1 MSIIARL
8 GVWLGI
14 NTSEFVKG
22 LDDATKKTREFEK
35 NQKQAIK
42 NAQKAQEEFMA
53 IAARGLA
60 GVAAAALAVGKA
72 FQYADQIEDT
82 AKAFDTT
89 TAALLTMQAAFVA
102 SGGDAEMAGGALQ
115 KLAIAQQGAID
126 GSDALRE
133 SFEKLNI
140 SGREV
145 EKLNLQQLFDLVAK
159 ELSNVESATQRV
171 ALQTDLLGKAVKG
184 TNWKDFVDNYKK
196 LEDPALVS
204 AIQENAKA
212 WGNIEQFFKE
222 IYHYAQKSVAPIASI
237 VNNVAELIKSM
248 NSAPKPGALDFG
260 FWGADPGAAAAGATS
275 YAYVPQASTV
285 ASTETAPKDI
295 GKGGYS
301 TQTSKQQSAA
311 KAAAEEAKRIK
322 EMRDALQLEI
332 KLIKEKADIA
342 NKMFAVDSKGIVL
355 GEAAI
360 SQEKMLLD
368 LASDLAQIRS
378 DAAKER
384 SKDKAQID
392 LINAKEA
399 ATIDARTKRFAIE
412 NGLRQQ
418 RISREHDLAI
428 ENLNVEYN
436 KTREIKELEFNS
448 EMSLLALQKEKFEI
462 GNQAYELNKIQ
473 IEKTSELAKVNLE
486 FKQTL
491 ESINLEYDRSGKT
504 KEDQAIKLKKIRLA
518 EKELADAETKINDI
532 HIAQRNVLVEHR
544 EREHTIAM
552 QALHDEAASQKAY
565 LTIQAANEYALL
577 DLEKEKFN
585 IGYAAYELEKVTLDA
600 NQQIKQINFETNEK
614 LKEINKEYELS
625 GKTIE
630 DVQVQSA
637 KIAALQSVQEEKI
650 KNVIGLEN
658 AKKTVLEQQF
668 ALEDKMFKLD
678 LAQQKGR
685 DIANIQSA
693 ANVEKQRLQLESSR
707 YLLSTNQYNLSVLAL
722 ENINRLAEAE
732 KKYNDQMKEAE
743 YEMQRQGG
751 GQRAREQYEQRI
763 KTITEVRDIELEAID
778 QINNARQRNLET
790 EIERQKSFVDGW
802 SYAAKRFREDAENAF
817 SRGERA
823 FESVMSNMDSAI
835 SNFVETGKF
844 EFQDFAL
851 SIIKDLIRMEMQAQ
865 ATMLFRMLIG
875 SFAPTPVTT
884 MNYDAG
890 VGTSIGMA
898 ASGGYIDSPTI
909 VGENGAELFVP
920 NTPGTVIP
928 NGSWQQAA
936 ANMNKSGFTNNGTYI
951 ASMNAIDTQS
961 AEQFLAKNKNTIWA
975 AYQSANRSV
984 PISR

>member
-53 IAARGLA
+53 FAARGLA

-89 TAALLTMQAAFVA
+89 TAAMLTMQAAFVSA
-102 SGGDAEMAGGALQ
+102 GGDAEMAGGALQ

-140 SGREV
+140 SGKEV

-196 LEDPALVS
+196 LEDPALAA

-222 IYHYAQKSVAPIASI
+222 IYYYAQKSVAPIASI

-260 FWGADPGAAAAGATS
+260 FFGGVDPGAAAAGATS

-285 ASTETAPKDI
+285 ASTEAAPKDI

-311 KAAAEEAKRIK
+311 KAAAEEEKRRQ
-322 EMRDALQLEI
+322 EARRALELEI

-342 NKMFAVDSKGIVL
+342 DKMFAIDAKGITL

-360 SQEKMLLD
+360 AQEKMRLN
-368 LASDLAQIRS
+368 LASDLAQIRN

-384 SKDKAQID
+384 NKEKAQVD
-392 LINAKEA
+392 LINAKEKA
-399 ATIDARTKRFAIE
+399 AIDARIKQFNNE
-412 NGLRQQ
+412 DSLRQKALAHQ
-418 RISREHDLAI
+418 HQIAMQNLDIEYEKQNNTNNAEYQATYDLLSLEQKKFDI
-428 ENLNVEYN
+428 GEN
-436 KTREIKELEFNS
+436 
-448 EMSLLALQKEKFEI
+448 
-462 GNQAYELNKIQ
+462 AYELRKLEIEASNQLAKAGAQYSNTLIDIERSYDLSAKSAEDAAVRQKNMQLADQQYQQEKNRIIAIQEARSTILAQQQERQHKIT
-473 IEKTSELAKVNLE
+473 IRAIKDEMMSKELALKLQTQNEIQLISLE
-486 FKQTL
+486 RERFEL
-491 ESINLEYDRSGKT
+491 GSAGY
-504 KEDQAIKLKKIRLA
+504 ALKKIDI
-518 EKELADAETKINDI
+518 DA
-532 HIAQRNVLVEHR
+532 A
-544 EREHTIAM
+544 
-552 QALHDEAASQKAY
+552 
-565 LTIQAANEYALL
+565 
-577 DLEKEKFN
+577 
-585 IGYAAYELEKVTLDA
+585 
-600 NQQIKQINFETNEK
+600 QQIKKIEFDRSEK
-614 LKEINKEYELS
+614 IKEINKQFELS
-625 GKTIE
+625 AKTAEDIE
-630 DVQVQSA
+630 LQTTNTT
-637 KIAALQSVQEEKI
+637 AALLEELLAVDAIVKLQ
-650 KNVIGLEN
+650 KER
-658 AKKTVLEQQF
+658 KTATKEQF
-668 ALEDKMFKLD
+668 DLEDKMFALD
-678 LAQQKGR
+678 IAQQKGR
-685 DIANIQSA
+685 EIANIQ
-693 ANVEKQRLQLESSR
+693 ANLKVEKERLELESNR
-707 YLLSTNQYNLSVLAL
+707 YLMSTNQYNLSNLAL
-722 ENINRLAEAE
+722 ENVLRLAEAE

-763 KTITEVRDIELEAID
+763 KSIEQIRDTELDAIN
-778 QINNARQRNLET
+778 QINNARQQNLEK
-790 EIERQKSFVDGW
+790 EIERQKSFVEGW
-802 SYAAKRFREDAENAF
+802 EYAARQFRENAENAF
-817 SRGERA
+817 NRGAAA
-823 FESVMSNMDSAI
+823 FQSVMSSMDSAI

-844 EFQDFAL
+844 KFEDFAL
-851 SIIKDLIRMEMQAQ
+851 GIIRDLIRIEMQAQ
-865 ATMLFRMLIG
+865 ASMLFQSMVG
-875 SFAPTPVTT
+875 FFNPASPAATPANAVV
-884 MNYDAG
+884 AFQKR
-890 VGTSIGMA
+890 
-898 ASGGYIDSPTI
+898 ASGGYIDAPTI
-909 VGENGAELFVP
+909 VGENGAELFIP
-920 NTPGTVIP
+920 NMPGTVIP

-936 ANMNKSGFTNNGTYI
+936 ANMNKGGFTNNGTYI
-951 ASMNAIDTQS
+951 ANMSAIDTQS
-961 AEQFLAKNKNTIWA
+961 ATQFLASNKNTIWA

-984 PISR
+984 PITR

>member
-53 IAARGLA
+53 FAARGLA

-89 TAALLTMQAAFVA
+89 TAAMLTMQAAFVSA
-102 SGGDAEMAGGALQ
+102 GGDAEMAGGALQ

-140 SGREV
+140 SGKEV

-196 LEDPALVS
+196 LEDPALAA

-222 IYHYAQKSVAPIASI
+222 IYYYAQKSVAPIASI

-260 FWGADPGAAAAGATS
+260 FFGGVDPGAAAAGATS

-285 ASTETAPKDI
+285 ASTEAAPKDI

-311 KAAAEEAKRIK
+311 KAAAEEEKRRQ
-322 EMRDALQLEI
+322 EARRALELEI
-332 KLIKEKADIA
+332 KLIKDKADIA
-342 NKMFAVDSKGIVL
+342 DKMFAIDAKGITL

-360 SQEKMLLD
+360 AQEKMRLN
-368 LASDLAQIRS
+368 LASDLAQIRN

-384 SKDKAQID
+384 NKEKAQVD
-392 LINAKEA
+392 LINAKEKA
-399 ATIDARTKRFAIE
+399 AIDARIKQFNNE
-412 NGLRQQ
+412 DSLRQKALAHQ
-418 RISREHDLAI
+418 HQIAMQNLDIEYEKQNNTNNAEYQATYDL
-428 ENLNVEYN
+428 LS
-436 KTREIKELEFNS
+436 LE
-448 EMSLLALQKEKFEI
+448 QKKFEI
-462 GNQAYELNKIQ
+462 GENAYELRKLEIEASNQLAKAGSQYSNTLIDIERAYDLSAKSAEDAALRQKNMQLADQQYQQEKNRIIAIQEARSTILAQQQERQHKIT
-473 IEKTSELAKVNLE
+473 IRAIKDEMMSKELALKLQTQNEIQLISLE
-486 FKQTL
+486 RERFEL
-491 ESINLEYDRSGKT
+491 GSAGY
-504 KEDQAIKLKKIRLA
+504 ALKKIDI
-518 EKELADAETKINDI
+518 DA
-532 HIAQRNVLVEHR
+532 A
-544 EREHTIAM
+544 
-552 QALHDEAASQKAY
+552 
-565 LTIQAANEYALL
+565 
-577 DLEKEKFN
+577 
-585 IGYAAYELEKVTLDA
+585 
-600 NQQIKQINFETNEK
+600 QQIKKIEFDRSEK
-614 LKEINKEYELS
+614 IKEINKQFELS
-625 GKTIE
+625 AKTAEDIE
-630 DVQVQSA
+630 LQTTNTT
-637 KIAALQSVQEEKI
+637 AALLEELLAIDAIVKLQ
-650 KNVIGLEN
+650 KER
-658 AKKTVLEQQF
+658 KTATKEQF
-668 ALEDKMFKLD
+668 DLEDKMFALD
-678 LAQQKGR
+678 IAQQKGR
-685 DIANIQSA
+685 EIANIQ
-693 ANVEKQRLQLESSR
+693 ANLKVEKERLELESNR
-707 YLLSTNQYNLSVLAL
+707 YLMSTNQYNLSNLAL
-722 ENINRLAEAE
+722 ENVLRLAEAE

-763 KTITEVRDIELEAID
+763 KSIEQIRDTELDAIN
-778 QINNARQRNLET
+778 QINNARQQNLEK
-790 EIERQKSFVDGW
+790 EIERQKSFVEGW
-802 SYAAKRFREDAENAF
+802 EYAARQFRENAENAF
-817 SRGERA
+817 NRGAAA
-823 FESVMSNMDSAI
+823 FQSVMSSMDAAI

-844 EFQDFAL
+844 KFEDFAL
-851 SIIKDLIRMEMQAQ
+851 GIIRDLIRMEMQAQ
-865 ATMLFRMLIG
+865 ASMLFQSMVG
-875 SFAPTPVTT
+875 FFSPATPATT
-884 MNYDAG
+884 SANA
-890 VGTSIGMA
+890 VVA
-898 ASGGYIDSPTI
+898 FQKRASGGYIDAPTI

-920 NTPGTVIP
+920 NMPGTVIP

-936 ANMNKSGFTNNGTYI
+936 ANMNKGGFTNNGTYI
-951 ASMNAIDTQS
+951 ANMSAIDTQS
-961 AEQFLAKNKNTIWA
+961 ATQFLASNKNTIWA

-984 PISR
+984 PITR